1 AYSFSINNDGGI
13 MSYLL
18 FAQDAG
24 FVNYINEGTLGGT
37 QSGIVYSLIPSCAQV
52 FETYE
57 MAEAFIDYNGL
68 IATTI
73 MQIAEPPAEEYP
85 DLYTL
90 YWLDGRR
97 TLISGHRPFHEALM
111 LAGYGGGA
119 IRALDFYA
127 SGDNTEY
134 TWDSE
139 SRDWINNSIATRFGG
154 R

>member
-1 AYSFSINNDGGI
+1 
-13 MSYLL
+13 
-18 FAQDAG
+18 
-24 FVNYINEGTLGGT
+24 
-37 QSGIVYSLIPSCAQV
+37 
-52 FETYE
+52 
-57 MAEAFIDYNGL
+57 
-68 IATTI
+68 
-73 MQIAEPPAEEYP
+73 P